1 MLFYACRKAA
11 LRGVVRLEEGA
22 TGLKALTPLIAIL
35 AAAALSAC
43 ASAPI
48 NLNASGGDAITPAQT
63 ELRQTSA
70 ELVSAAEAQ
79 GWTLERDGAGLGAR
93 VLNRLLTGG
102 SDEDEVDDGLTRY
115 LSVTAPDDAA
125 AGEAVAAVAVDV
137 RRAAELAAELSHDAE
152 AVATADAIADA
163 RALAADIAA
172 AERALAAL
180 RRADALFVE
189 AAGALEA
196 RYSQDAA
203 APLRSAIAR
212 LEEARTRLTEATDAL
227 ARRRWSM
234 VNASVS

>member
-1 MLFYACRKAA
+1 M
-11 LRGVVRLEEGA
+11 
-22 TGLKALTPLIAIL
+22 KALTPLITIL

-48 NLNASGGDAITPAQT
+48 NLNAGDGDVISPAQL
-63 ELRQTSA
+63 ELRETSA
-70 ELVSAAEAQ
+70 ELVSAADAQ
-79 GWTLERDGAGLGAR
+79 GWTLETDGSGLGAR

-102 SDEDEVDDGLTRY
+102 SDDDEALDGLIRY
-115 LSVTAPDDAA
+115 LAVTVPEGAS
-125 AGEAVAAVAVDV
+125 AGEAVSAVAVDV
-137 RRAAELAAELSHDAE
+137 RRASELAAEISHDAE
-152 AVATADAIADA
+152 AVAQAQAVTDAG
-163 RALAADIAA
+163 ALAEDIAA

-196 RYSQDAA
+196 RYSAEA
-203 APLRSAIAR
+203 VLPLRRAIER
-212 LEEARTRLTEATDAL
+212 LEAARAQLTEATDAL

>member
-1 MLFYACRKAA
+1 MLFYTGRKAA
-11 LRGVVRLEEGA
+11 LGGAVRTEEGA

-48 NLNASGGDAITPAQT
+48 NLNANDGAALTPAQS

-70 ELVSAAEAQ
+70 ELVSAADAR
-79 GWTLERDGAGLGAR
+79 GWTLQADGDGVGAR
-93 VLNRLLTGG
+93 LFNRLLTGG
-102 SDEDEVDDGLTRY
+102 SDEDGADDGLTRY
-115 LSVTAPDDAA
+115 LALAAPDEAT
-125 AGEAVAAVAVDV
+125 AGEAVDAVTSDV
-137 RRAAELAAELSHDAE
+137 RRAAELAAEISHDAE
-152 AVATADAIADA
+152 AVTNAPDIADA
-163 RALAADIAA
+163 RALADDIAA

-189 AAGALEA
+189 AAGALET

-203 APLRSAIAR
+203 APLRTAIAR
-212 LEEARTRLTEATDAL
+212 LEAARARLTEATDAL